1 MEKAPQQILAQ
12 LYALQDLDYRAFH
25 LRLIPT
31 VSPQRVLGVRIPA
44 LRAMA
49 RQLAGSQE
57 ANVFLSCLPHRYYE
71 EDNLHVL
78 LLERERDFSAA
89 LMGVEAFLPCI
100 DNWAT
105 CDLPSPRIF
114 ARHKEELLP
123 YVRRWM
129 ASDQTYT
136 VRYGLG
142 QLQRYYLEE
151 AFSPEM
157 LAWAADISSQE
168 YYVRMMQA
176 WYFATALAKQPQAT
190 LPWLE
195 QPGRMEEWT
204 RQKAIQ
210 KSRESRRISPEL
222 KARLQGCS

>member
-1 MEKAPQQILAQ
+1 M
-12 LYALQDLDYRAFH
+12 
-25 LRLIPT
+25 
-31 VSPQRVLGVRIPA
+31 
-44 LRAMA
+44 
-49 RQLAGSQE
+49 
-57 ANVFLSCLPHRYYE
+57 FLSCLPHRYYE

-89 LMGVEAFLPCI
+89 LMGVEAFLPYI

-210 KSRESRRISPEL
+210 KSRRAAASP
-222 KARLQGCS
+222 RS

>member
-1 MEKAPQQILAQ
+1 M
-12 LYALQDLDYRAFH
+12 
-25 LRLIPT
+25 
-31 VSPQRVLGVRIPA
+31 
-44 LRAMA
+44 
-49 RQLAGSQE
+49 
-57 ANVFLSCLPHRYYE
+57 
-71 EDNLHVL
+71 L

-89 LMGVEAFLPCI
+89 LMGVEAFLPYI

-105 CDLPSPRIF
+105 CDLPSPQIF

-195 QPGRMEEWT
+195 QPGQAWRNGHG
-204 RQKAIQ
+204 RKQSKNHGRAAG
-210 KSRESRRISPEL
+210 ISPEL
-222 KARLQGCS
+222 KARLQGLFIKALEKLF